1 MLSKEQ
7 KVLLERIE
15 KGKEH
20 LIGYVTHCRK
30 PKPEPNVFAQ
40 RYVCDCYSRPS
51 FYKIRAEKF
60 IEMFMDELNNTE
72 ELYAHSYTVVG
83 YNFCM
88 FTAIFL
94 VKDRKTDKNICYYYF
109 TKDYTRRYEIL

>member
-15 KGKEH
+15 KEKEN

-30 PKPEPNVFAQ
+30 PQPEPKVVAS

-60 IEMFMDELNNTE
+60 IEMFMDELNNTGK
-72 ELYAHSYTVVG
+72 LCAHSYTVVG
-83 YNFCM
+83 YNTCM
-88 FTAIFL
+88 FSAIFL
-94 VKDRKTDKNICYYYF
+94 VKDIKTNKNICYYYF
-109 TKDYTRRYEIL
+109 TRSYTRRYEII

>member
-15 KGKEH
+15 KQKEN
-20 LIGYVTHCRK
+20 LIGYVTHCK
-30 PKPEPNVFAQ
+30 KAQPEPKVATL
-40 RYVCDCYSRPS
+40 RYVCDCYSHPS

-60 IEMFMDELNNTE
+60 IEMFMDELNNTG

-94 VKDRKTDKNICYYYF
+94 VQDIKTGKNICYYYF

>member
-30 PKPEPNVFAQ
+30 PKPEPKVFAPQ
-40 RYVCDCYSRPS
+40 YVCDCYLHPS
-51 FYKIRAEKF
+51 NAKIRAELF
-60 IEMFMDELNNTE
+60 IEMFMDELNNTGK
-72 ELYAHSYTVVG
+72 LFAHSYTVVG
-83 YNFCM
+83 YNCCM
-88 FTAIFL
+88 FTSIFL
-94 VKDRKTDKNICYYYF
+94 VQDRKTNKNICYYYF